1 GLVAYHTKSGE
12 RAWNAACGTNSYSS
26 PQRAT
31 LCGEEQIVM
40 ASDQMLIAVKPDS
53 GELLWEFSMGNSIT
67 MPEIQPHVVGDAQ
80 LLIQAGTGLKLLELS
95 HDDGKWS
102 ANAAWKSQALRSSFN
117 DLMVFSGAAYG
128 FDEGIFGCLDLK
140 TGKRR
145 WKRGRYSHGQAV
157 LLAEQQL
164 LVVLSEGG
172 EAVLVAADPDQFREL
187 GRFQAIEGKCWN
199 YPLIAGGR
207 LYVRNGEEAACYVIG
222 E

>member
-1 GLVAYHTKSGE
+1 
-12 RAWNAACGTNSYSS
+12 
-26 PQRAT
+26 
-31 LCGEEQIVM
+31 M

-53 GELLWEFSMGNSIT
+53 GELLWEYSMDNSVSV
-67 MPEIQPHVVGDAQ
+67 PEIQPHVVSDAQ
-80 LLIQAGTGLKLLELS
+80 LLIPAGTGLKLLELS

-117 DLMVFSGAAYG
+117 DLMVFSGAAFG

-172 EAVLVAADPDQFREL
+172 EAVLLAADPEQVREL

-199 YPLIAGGR
+199 YPLVAGGR
-207 LYVRNGEEAACYVIG
+207 LYVRNGEEAACYAMG